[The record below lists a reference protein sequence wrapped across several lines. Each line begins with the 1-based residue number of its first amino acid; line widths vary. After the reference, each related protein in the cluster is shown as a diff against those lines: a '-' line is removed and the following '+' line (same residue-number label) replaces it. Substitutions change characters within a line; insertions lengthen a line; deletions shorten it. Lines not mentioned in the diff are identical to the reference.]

1 MANLE
6 DAKRK
11 ILEAQKNPETGL
23 DLSNLGLT
31 TADLLQL
38 MPLMK
43 GYNFR
48 KFNLSGNNFDT
59 IDLLLEMFPDLV
71 ELNASRNK
79 DLKINETLVK
89 NLEKLESSTLDE
101 GIPGS
106 LALQSKIR
114 ENKIQKRIGDALLKD
129 DGKLDL
135 SGLDLTTADL
145 DTVVNCINEGVLEVK
160 ELNLSNNALSNIN
173 ILHKL
178 PKFITL
184 NVQGNRISGINE
196 PLLNYFKQLKA
207 LSIDDGV
214 LDPNSQAEIQIRT
227 RRIREVEK
235 RIDKAI
241 EESNE
246 VLDLSGLGLTTSN
259 LEVLAMLLEKKE
271 FTPKKLIL
279 FDNNID
285 KIPEAITELGAE
297 IALMSEYELRRFTDK
312 IKSARGRERHLN
324 LNGMGVTTAKLQ
336 LLLPKVQKEYPDIE
350 YLTLAGNQITEVPNA
365 IRKLKKLAFV
375 DLQKNSIRVIDET
388 LPEDLENL
396 EEFKLDDNPLNA
408 AAKAALQAKVREN
421 IIRIRIE
428 QAVKRNSKTLNLSR
442 LGLTTADLERWNPI
456 IERKLPRLEELN
468 LNGNQIDS
476 AAPLVVFKN
485 LKRLNLSNNNL
496 SDIGVL
502 SKLKNLTELYLSG
515 NSIYNTEFLSKL
527 RKLKKFYANNCN
539 LSDFGFLS
547 KLTKLTV
554 LHLSGNQIGNV
565 RHLGNLKKF
574 KNLVDLNVS
583 NNGLSDIDPLAD
595 LKKLKKL
602 NVSQNAISE
611 MEQSLMEKFQES
623 PDFTAKGNPVQTTIR
638 RNKAI
643 NVIENAVK
651 RGDNTL
657 NLSGLELTT
666 DDLVFLA
673 PIIKKKLL
681 NLEILNLSGNQI
693 TDISALL
700 VCTQL
705 KTLKIA
711 QNRVNQLPTEIHTLT
726 HLETIDLSGNRVT
739 EFPERMANLNAL
751 QVLHA
756 AHNPLSTVTI
766 QWLEST
772 FRSRLSVLMYDMAAH
787 DQRRDYR
794 VVLQELYGA
803 GSAAMLEIIEGLT
816 KVDYTIG
823 DPNDKN
829 KPPRAV
835 SGKEI
840 IEKVLGKLP
849 QQQGELQDVFHET
862 IRYLLNQIVKGVKD
876 NDENYKIT
884 LQLIAVALGNCAT
897 PVKNFMLQTAV
908 GLAIQGKID
917 IDPKLLDVL
926 ITMLAL
932 EKEIR
937 EALPS
942 DAFSANEAIE
952 GLNGLLNAIFL
963 KGAENNP
970 RNKMK
975 ITGRVDTLPSLSAY
989 PNFAFNRVE
998 QDWVKPVTKIC
1009 CKTDASGKPII
1020 GENDCYEI
1028 DPNKLRQ
1035 IKEKYKAI
1043 EFNLFSPLEEYVR
1056 DFKIGF
1062 NKFRKEK
1069 CADIYAFPSYTDE
1082 EALFLDTKKHA
1093 DALRKRLYKA
1103 DENEYKKVV
1112 EKFLKDLKEK
1122 GAKLKEACT
1131 FAWDSEKAL
1140 EEVLEDYKE
1149 LYSKEDPSIK
1159 RLFDVTEQQRKLRL
1173 TLEDAKPGKYNGLL
1187 QQHIKLLKSQL
1198 EKLKNSKTATTVQE
1212 KTDLTLLTKPLNA
1225 PVNKATVSKSG
1236 TEGVRPKAAVQ
1247 QRRLTNTL

>member
-1 MANLE
+1 MANFKE
-6 DAKRK
+6 AERR

-31 TADLLQL
+31 TADLLKL
-38 MPLMK
+38 IPFMR
-43 GYNFR
+43 GHNFR

-59 IDLLLEMFPDLV
+59 IDPLLEMFPDLV
-71 ELNASRNK
+71 ELDASGNK

-89 NLEKLESSTLDE
+89 KLGQLESSSLDE

-114 ENKIQKRIGDALLKD
+114 ENKIQKRIGDALSKD

-145 DTVVNCINEGVLEVK
+145 DTVVNFINGGVLEVK

-184 NVQGNRISGINE
+184 NVQDNNISGINE
-196 PLLNYFKQLKA
+196 RLLNYFKQLKA

-214 LDPNSQAEIQIRT
+214 LDPNSQAEIQIHT

-246 VLDLSGLGLTTSN
+246 VLDLSGLGLTTFN
-259 LEVLAMLLEKKE
+259 LEVLATLLEKKE
-271 FTPKKLIL
+271 FTPKKLVL
-279 FDNNID
+279 LNNNID
-285 KIPEAITELGAE
+285 KIPKAITELGAK
-297 IALMSEYELRRFTDK
+297 IELIPEHEFKRLENKVESACRRG
-312 IKSARGRERHLN
+312 SVLN
-324 LNGMGVTTAKLQ
+324 LSKMGITTAVLQ
-336 LLLPKVQKEYPDIE
+336 LLFSKDKKEYSGIE
-350 YLTLAGNQITEVPNA
+350 RLILADNQITEVPDE
-365 IRKLKKLAFV
+365 IRKATKSTYI
-375 DLQKNSIRVIDET
+375 DLSGNSIREIDET
-388 LPEDLENL
+388 LPEALENL

-408 AAKAALQAKVREN
+408 AAKAALQAKLREN

-428 QAVKRNSKTLNLSR
+428 QAVERKSKTLDLSR
-442 LGLTTADLERWNPI
+442 LDLTTADLERWNPI
-456 IERKLPRLEELN
+456 IKRKLPRLEELN
-468 LNGNQIDS
+468 LNGNQIDN
-476 AAPLVVFKN
+476 AASLVAFKN

-565 RHLGNLKKF
+565 RHLDNLKKF
-574 KNLVDLNVS
+574 KNLEDLNVS

-602 NVSQNAISE
+602 NVSQNEIRE

-638 RNKAI
+638 RNKAKK
-643 NVIENAVK
+643 VIEDAAK
-651 RGDNTL
+651 RGDNKL

-666 DDLVFLA
+666 EDLAFLV
-673 PIIKKKLL
+673 PSIPPNLTYL
-681 NLEILNLSGNQI
+681 NLGGNQI
-693 TDISALL
+693 TDISAVL
-700 VCTQL
+700 VFKQL
-705 KTLKIA
+705 KTLNIA
-711 QNRVNQLPTEIHTLT
+711 QNQVDQLPPEIHTLT
-726 HLETIDLSGNRVT
+726 HLEIIDLSRNRVT
-739 EFPERMANLNAL
+739 EFPERMARLEAL

-756 AHNPLSTVTI
+756 AHNPLSTVTM

-835 SGKEI
+835 SGKDILVTFLE
-840 IEKVLGKLP
+840 KLP
-849 QQQGELQDVFHET
+849 QQQGKLQDVFHAT

-876 NDENYKIT
+876 NDENYKVT

-897 PVKNFMLQTAV
+897 PVKKNVLQNAV

-917 IDPKLLDVL
+917 IAPELLDVL

-970 RNKMK
+970 DNKMK

-998 QDWVKPVTKIC
+998 QEWVTPVAKIC
-1009 CKTDASGKPII
+1009 CKTDASGKPIKDK
-1020 GENDCYEI
+1020 NDCYEI

-1035 IKEKYKAI
+1035 IKEKYEAI

-1062 NKFRKEK
+1062 NKFRKEE

-1103 DENEYKKVV
+1103 DENGYKKVV
-1112 EKFLKDLKEK
+1112 EKFLEDLKEK
-1122 GAKLKEACT
+1122 GSKLKKACT
-1131 FAWDSEKAL
+1131 FAWDSEKAF
-1140 EEVLEDYKE
+1140 EKVLKE
-1149 LYSKEDPSIK
+1149 YEAFNSKGDPSIE

-1173 TLEDAKPGKYNGLL
+1173 TLEDAEPGKYDGLL
-1187 QQHIKLLKSQL
+1187 KQHIKLLKYQL
-1198 EKLKNSKTATTVQE
+1198 EKLKELKTATTVQE
-1212 KTDLTLLTKPLNA
+1212 KTDLNRFKQPLNA
-1225 PVNKATVSKSG
+1225 PVNKATVSNSG
-1236 TEGVRPKAAVQ
+1236 TEEVRPEAAVQ
-1247 QRRLTNTL
+1247 QRRVTNTV